1 MDPVTGAQAAPAAA
15 AAEPA
20 RPLLRLMQRGS
31 LKIDD
36 ERERRFRPSIY
47 WYISFRCNLACAHCS
62 VSSSPWVDTS
72 ADLDTADAMRVVE
85 QMAELN
91 VGTALLSGGEFMLR
105 PDACDIIRALGERG
119 ISCALET
126 NGVTLGKA
134 FVTLARELQE
144 KGLLNIGISL
154 DGGTRESHERLRG
167 PHSFDRTVRTLHM
180 LRDNGIKFNV
190 QAVMNRSNI
199 ETVPQLF
206 DLAES
211 LLPELEFLMFAFL
224 NPVGRGIEL
233 VQELGLRQAD
243 YHRICELVKHG
254 LDRTRVKAIVK
265 TPPATL
271 PPRYLGL
278 VFNHAQ
284 TLPAVSC
291 QFPLLGVLPNGDITI
306 CAVSRD
312 NQDLYFGNIR
322 SDRLKDIW
330 TRTRMS
336 MLRSRYVAA
345 DDLHGICG
353 DCIFKRICK
362 GSCRAWA
369 HEDGG
374 DFDAPFPVC
383 AAMERAGTFPAVYRI
398 STQNRQLLEQVTKA
412 ESCGGGGCSCSH

>member
-1 MDPVTGAQAAPAAA
+1 MDALTGEPAAA
-15 AAEPA
+15 TTDSQRQ
-20 RPLLRLMQRGS
+20 RPLLRLLQRGS
-31 LKIDD
+31 LAVDE
-36 ERERRFRPSIY
+36 ERERSFRPSIY

-72 ADLDTADAMRVVE
+72 EDLTTADAMRVVE

-105 PDACDIIRALGERG
+105 PDACEIIGALGARG

-126 NGVTLGKA
+126 NGITLGKP
-134 FVTLARELQE
+134 FVDLARELQQR
-144 KGLLNIGISL
+144 KLLNIGISL

-167 PHSFDRTVRTLHM
+167 PHSFERTVRTLRM
-180 LRDNGIKFNV
+180 LRDEGIKYNV
-190 QAVMNRSNI
+190 QAVMNQSNI

-211 LLPELEFLMFAFL
+211 LLPALDYLMFAFL

-233 VQELGLRQAD
+233 VQEIGLRPAD
-243 YHRICELVKHG
+243 YHRICELVKQG

-278 VFNHAQ
+278 VFNHER

-345 DDLHGICG
+345 DDLHGICA

-369 HEDGG
+369 YEDGG

-383 AAMERAGTFPAVYRI
+383 AEMEREGSFPPVYRI
-398 STQNRQLLEQVTKA
+398 STQDRELQKRVAQA
-412 ESCGGGGCSCSH
+412 EGCGGGCSCSH